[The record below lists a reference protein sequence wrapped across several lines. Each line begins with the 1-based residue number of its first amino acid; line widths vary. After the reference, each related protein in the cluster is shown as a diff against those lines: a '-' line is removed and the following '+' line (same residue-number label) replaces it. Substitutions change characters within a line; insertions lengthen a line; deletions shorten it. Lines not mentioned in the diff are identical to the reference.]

1 MNYYHT
7 PLNYY
12 IKFCCRLDID
22 IWSLYSHRKCM
33 CEHLSEIRLCYETP
47 SATRTIQEE
56 ENARGD
62 ASLYFNIIAVLVLV
76 FARLIVK

>member
-1 MNYYHT
+1 MNNYHT
-7 PLNYY
+7 LLNYH

-22 IWSLYSHRKCM
+22 IWSLYSCRKCT
-33 CEHLSEIRLCYETP
+33 CEHLSEIRLRYETP
-47 SATRTIQEE
+47 SATRTVQEE

-62 ASLYFNIIAVLVLV
+62 ASLYFNILTVLVLV